1 MVLSPQQSEAVQ
13 RPPVRFPWSSAHGS
27 QQCECWVDVEGGPPG
42 NDYDYGNKYDSN
54 RNNNN
59 NKNNNNNN
67 EQRRAAMRAPGL
79 DEGKD
84 EVVVETMIQVSSA
97 RPGPGFF

>member
-1 MVLSPQQSEAVQ
+1 MVLSPRRSEATQ
-13 RPPVRFPWSSAHGS
+13 RRPVRFPWSSAHGS
-27 QQCECWVDVEGGPPG
+27 QKCECWVDVEGGLPG
-42 NDYDYGNKYDSN
+42 NDYYDGNKYD
-54 RNNNN
+54 
-59 NKNNNNNN
+59 NNNNNN